1 MQGKL
6 TILGSGTSQ
15 GVPVIGCDCR
25 VCSSS
30 DKRDKRTRTSV
41 LIHINGENHVIDTG
55 PDFRTQMLRENIQSL
70 KSVIFT
76 HEHKDHI
83 AGLDDI
89 RPFNFKEK
97 RSMNVYATDR
107 VREALLREY
116 HYIFA
121 DKKYPGVPNVN
132 LSIIENE
139 KFEIDTGIEIE
150 PIEVLHYKL
159 PVYGFR
165 IGDITYIT
173 DAKTISEEEK
183 EKIKGSNILII
194 NALRREP
201 HMSHFNLDEALAFI
215 NEVNPNHAYL
225 THISHLFGT
234 HTEIEKEL
242 PSNVH
247 MAYDGLSLNF
257 KY

>member
-97 RSMNVYATDR
+97 RSMNVYASDR

-139 KFEIDTGIEIE
+139 KFEIDTGIQIE
-150 PIEVLHYKL
+150 PIEVLHYNYFFQNNQCY
-159 PVYGFR
+159 P
-165 IGDITYIT
+165 
-173 DAKTISEEEK
+173 
-183 EKIKGSNILII
+183 
-194 NALRREP
+194 
-201 HMSHFNLDEALAFI
+201 
-215 NEVNPNHAYL
+215 
-225 THISHLFGT
+225 
-234 HTEIEKEL
+234 
-242 PSNVH
+242 
-247 MAYDGLSLNF
+247 
-257 KY
+257 

>member
-159 PVYGFR
+159 PVFGFR

-183 EKIKGSNILII
+183 DKIKGSNILII

-215 NEVNPNHAYL
+215 NEINPNHAYL

-247 MAYDGLSLNF
+247 MAYDGLSLDF